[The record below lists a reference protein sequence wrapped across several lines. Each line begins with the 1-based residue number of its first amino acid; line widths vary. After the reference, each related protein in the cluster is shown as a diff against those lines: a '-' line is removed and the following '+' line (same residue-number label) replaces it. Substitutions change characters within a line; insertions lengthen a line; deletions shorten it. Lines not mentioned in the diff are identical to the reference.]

1 MSVGLLPR
9 GTALAVACVALRV
22 ALANLAPLTDCDEV
36 YNYWEPL
43 HFLLHGAG
51 GDAAA
56 AAAATTTTS
65 MQTWEYAPQYAL
77 RTYAYLVPVAW
88 LSRLYGLGLG
98 MLPPGGRALLS
109 ALLSPP
115 PGSAAAAAAT
125 AAATKPLQF
134 RLLRSTFAALTAAS
148 ELALHGA
155 LSSTASPTAADWYLL
170 ASLSSAG
177 MFHASPAYLPSAHVM
192 ALVGASAASQLRG
205 RDGQAIAYG
214 LVAVLCTGWPFAAA
228 LFAPL
233 GVRAVLGAARGPGGG
248 ASAAA
253 GLLLRT
259 ALRAAL
265 LQLAVLLVD
274 RAHYGRYVS
283 PTLNIFVYNTSGG
296 GDELY
301 GVEPLSYYVK
311 NLALNWNAV
320 AVLGLLSLPL
330 VLLSGGA
337 QGAFSV
343 SSSSSKSPSSSGIGW
358 VLLPLYL
365 WLAVVVPRPHKEER
379 FLFPIYPILCAG
391 AALVVDAAAGAGAR
405 WWSRGLRAPG
415 KAAGTHRFLLLA
427 VLLPIAVLSVS
438 RSAALSDGYA
448 SPLLAYLQL
457 HRRMLEGGNGGGGT
471 VCVGGEWYRYPSA
484 FHLPPGGQLRFVRS
498 SFSGQLP
505 QPFTSHGSRWES
517 LAEQPG
523 TFNDENRGGDDR
535 YVTID
540 ACDYVVELVDDVPD
554 VFSAAAGTGPECV
567 EYMRDSG
574 GSQRWTE
581 LVRYPFVDVAHT
593 PALHRILYVPWLRG
607 GAVAY
612 KSYAIYERT

>member
-115 PGSAAAAAAT
+115 LGSAAAAAAT

-457 HRRMLEGGNGGGGT
+457 HRRMLEGGNGGGARCASAGSGT
-471 VCVGGEWYRYPSA
+471 ATPPPSICPLGGSYGSFGRRSRGSCPS
-484 FHLPPGGQLRFVRS
+484 PSPRTGRGGRASRS
-498 SFSGQLP
+498 SPEPSTTRTAG
-505 QPFTSHGSRWES
+505 
-517 LAEQPG
+517 G
-523 TFNDENRGGDDR
+523 T
-535 YVTID
+535 T
-540 ACDYVVELVDDVPD
+540 
-554 VFSAAAGTGPECV
+554 GT
-567 EYMRDSG
+567 
-574 GSQRWTE
+574 
-581 LVRYPFVDVAHT
+581 
-593 PALHRILYVPWLRG
+593 
-607 GAVAY
+607 
-612 KSYAIYERT
+612 